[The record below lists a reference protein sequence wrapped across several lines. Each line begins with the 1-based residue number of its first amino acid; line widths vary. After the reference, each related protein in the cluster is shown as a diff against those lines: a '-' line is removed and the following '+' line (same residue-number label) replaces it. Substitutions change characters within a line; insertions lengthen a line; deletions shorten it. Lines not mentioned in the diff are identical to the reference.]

1 MDQVKTSLLLLMGM
15 LMLLTACGNG
25 ADEASDDD
33 ETQRAPVTVSVDD
46 FSMSV
51 ESFAPRRVSQSAASY
66 SGVKAI
72 TLAFYDNNNTEV
84 YKSTQLRADNTGY
97 ITFGEFSCSLPIGS
111 YTMVVLGYGSER
123 AMTLTGKNDAT
134 FTNDR
139 VRETFVYSQAVN
151 IINTSVVNLSATLS
165 RVVAQLAVY
174 STDHRPASAT
184 QVRMSFSAGGAGV
197 NPVTGLAT
205 TSSGFS
211 NTVPI
216 STKVGATTGSGSF
229 LFLNSDEQTMTVT
242 VDVLNEAG
250 NVLFTR
256 VISDVPLRRNRVT
269 NLRGSLYSSA
279 SSSFTLES
287 SWLDEVNISF

>member
-1 MDQVKTSLLLLMGM
+1 MNRLLQLMSL
-15 LMLLTACGNG
+15 LMLLTACGND
-25 ADEASDDD
+25 ADEARGD
-33 ETQRAPVTVSVDD
+33 EAGCAPVTVSVDD
-46 FSMSV
+46 FSMTV
-51 ESFAPRRVSQSAASY
+51 EAFAPRRVKQTAASY

-123 AMTLTGKNDAT
+123 AMTLAGKNDAT

-139 VRETFVYSQAVN
+139 VRETFVYSQTVS
-151 IINTSVVNLSATLS
+151 IVNTSVVNLSATLS

-174 STDHRPASAT
+174 STDRRPAGAD
-184 QVRMSFSAGGAGV
+184 QVRMTFSAGGAGV

-205 TSSGFS
+205 TSTGFS

-216 STKVGATTGSGSF
+216 SAAVGSTTGSGSY
-229 LFLNSDEQTMTVT
+229 LFLNSDEQSMTVT
-242 VDVLNEAG
+242 VDVLDANG
-250 NVLFTR
+250 QVLFSR
-256 VISDVPLRRNRVT
+256 VVNDVPLQRNRLT
-269 NLRGSLYSSA
+269 NLRGPLYSSA
-279 SSSFTLES
+279 SSAFSLDT
-287 SWLDEVNISF
+287 SWLDEVNINF